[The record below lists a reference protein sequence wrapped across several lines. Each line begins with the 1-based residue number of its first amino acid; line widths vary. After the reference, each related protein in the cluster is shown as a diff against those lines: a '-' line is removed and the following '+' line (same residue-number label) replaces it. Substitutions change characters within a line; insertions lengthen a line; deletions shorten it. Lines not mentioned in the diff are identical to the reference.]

1 MRSLPVLTVA
11 VLLAACGDGGGDDY
25 ERAVRDYFD
34 EEEPATEAYEREAEE
49 AADLA
54 GFAAVLADGLE
65 GSRERFREF
74 RADAD
79 PPADA
84 EDVHADLVE
93 TIREELRLGRR
104 IVAAARAGDEAA
116 VLALEAE
123 VEEVVEEFDELERRF
138 ADAGYDVELPD
149 P

>member
-1 MRSLPVLTVA
+1 MRCLPVLLA
-11 VLLAACGDGGGDDY
+11 SLLLAACGDGTGDY
-25 ERAVRDYFD
+25 ERAVRDYFA
-34 EEEPATEAYEREAEE
+34 EEEPATEEYEREAEE

-65 GSRERFREF
+65 DSRERLRDF
-74 RADAD
+74 RAEAE
-79 PPADA
+79 PPPDA
-84 EDVHADLVE
+84 EPVHDDLVA

-104 IVAAARAGDEAA
+104 IVAAARAGDAAA
-116 VLALEAE
+116 VERLEAE
-123 VEEVVEEFDELERRF
+123 VEELVEEFDELERRF